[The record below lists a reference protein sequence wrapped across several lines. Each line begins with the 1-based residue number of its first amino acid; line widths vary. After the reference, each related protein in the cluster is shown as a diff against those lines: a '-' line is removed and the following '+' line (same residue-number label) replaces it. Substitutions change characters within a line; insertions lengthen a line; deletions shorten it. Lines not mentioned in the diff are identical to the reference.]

1 MSAHVFTAH
10 PLDLVIRDLVHEVSG
25 ELRRCGL
32 IDLLFFLRHWQGG
45 PHLRLRVRLTEPAAE
60 PEVRAVL
67 TAHTEAFF
75 QVLPASSSMTE
86 RQYQLLAAELSAHE
100 PESEPGTLAC
110 NDSLAFLPY
119 RPEHAKYGRGTALRA
134 AEESFGVCSELATAA
149 VAARRST
156 AQRMA
161 YCFALLTG
169 TLDPRTAAPARR
181 PDPAV
186 AAQYRGRRDAL
197 LGVARAARA
206 AHAAA
211 PEQAAVAHER
221 ADADPVAR
229 WLTGCRRA
237 QREAADPARLAGH
250 LTHLACNRLGVR
262 LDQEATLRGLARLA
276 VAELTGSTG
285 PA

>member
-10 PLDLVIRDLVHEVSG
+10 PLDLVIRDLVREVSG
-25 ELRRCGL
+25 ELRRRGL

-60 PEVRAVL
+60 PAVRAAL
-67 TAHTEAFF
+67 AAHAETFF
-75 QVLPASSSMTE
+75 QALPASAAMTE
-86 RQYQLLAAELSAHE
+86 HQYRSLAAELSAHE
-100 PESEPGTLAC
+100 PESEPGTLAP
-110 NDSLAFLPY
+110 NDTLAFLPY
-119 RPEHAKYGRGTALRA
+119 RPEHAKYGRGAALRA
-134 AEESFGVCSELATAA
+134 AEESFAACSELATAA
-149 VAARRST
+149 VTARRST
-156 AQRMA
+156 AQRTA

-169 TLDPRTAAPARR
+169 TLDPRTAPPARR

-186 AAQYRGRRDAL
+186 VAQYRGRRDVL

-211 PEQAAVAHER
+211 PEQAPAARER

-229 WLTGCRRA
+229 WLTCCRRA

-262 LDQEATLRGLARLA
+262 LDQEAALRGLARLA
-276 VAELTGSTG
+276 VAELTGSAG